1 MKCKVSKEKQVLL
14 GQLGD
19 CDAYLPRSGERK
31 CLRVP
36 VESKTDKREINSN
49 EMDEYCNGQ
58 RRRQGVVMEFHL
70 LLMCG

>member
-1 MKCKVSKEKQVLL
+1 MLL
-14 GQLGD
+14 GQQQLGD

-36 VESKTDKREINSN
+36 VEAKTERGSTLSSDSN